1 MNEETMND
9 PCHDQTFVQDL
20 IDAQRG
26 LYTYIFRLLPNVT
39 DANDVLQ
46 NTNLVIMRKQ
56 SEYRHGT
63 NFAAWVAAIAH
74 NQVLSFRLKMQ
85 RERLFFDEQLINQLA
100 ASGAKRV
107 GNLNPMVEALEHC
120 KEELNLIDQDL
131 LERRYGDGLSVAQL
145 ATVVGRG
152 PRAISQALY
161 RIRITLM
168 ECIQQFLASRE
179 GDSVRDPNA

>member
-1 MNEETMND
+1 MLANR
-9 PCHDQTFVQDL
+9 PSH
-20 IDAQRG
+20 
-26 LYTYIFRLLPNVT
+26 
-39 DANDVLQ
+39 ANDVLQ

-63 NFAAWVAAIAH
+63 NFAAWAAAIAR

-100 ASGAKRV
+100 ASGVKRV
-107 GNLNPMVEALEHC
+107 GNLNPMVEALGRC
-120 KEELNLIDQDL
+120 KEKLNLIDQEL

-145 ATVVGRG
+145 ATMVGRA

-179 GDSVRDPNA
+179 GDNVRNPNA